1 MVQKSRAFGLCFF
14 YFALRIAGGAVPD
27 SAFPNFISG
36 CAEADLLG
44 TLGRETFSVRVVPAK
59 KGDLSYA
66 VALSGLELLRVRRA
80 GSRVV
85 IPSGTSDLGMVFNCS
100 LLRPL
105 NGHGA
110 SRRKEAVRV
119 AL

>member
-1 MVQKSRAFGLCFF
+1 MG
-14 YFALRIAGGAVPD
+14 
-27 SAFPNFISG
+27 SAFLFCVENSRGTVPVSTFPDFISG

-59 KGDLSYA
+59 KEDLSYA

-110 SRRKEAVRV
+110 SSRKEAGRV